1 MNKPLSTST
10 PNRAIAQSAGVAYE
24 MIRTEIIPHININ
37 SLAWQHLVRAAQ
49 ELDWVVRDAENAADV
64 LGEPK

>member
-1 MNKPLSTST
+1 MKEPLTTQT
-10 PNRAIAQSAGVAYE
+10 PNRAIAQEAGRAYE
-24 MIRTEIIPHININ
+24 MIRTEIIPHVNIN